1 MKYKNLFIFSGAF
14 PFFGGEQFLDDEFEE
29 LSKVD
34 SNIVI
39 ICISDAEK
47 KTEQKRSFIN
57 NNAHYIEIKLNK
69 LEKILSIRYL
79 FFPEVIQEIPN
90 IYKRNR
96 FRQKIQIL
104 KIILLDFAKARKIY
118 SQSFPIIQKY
128 SVEKED
134 QNLFYSY
141 WHDIRAIGMTMMKKR
156 FNKSKFIARAHGWD
170 VYFERQNPP
179 YLSFKEY
186 LFTKLNS
193 TILISNDAH
202 EYIKDRFSHIENKL
216 VVQKLGKNNSRHYIT
231 KKMDKTHFIICS
243 CSSIIKIKRLDR
255 IIKSLRLI
263 EIPNVKWIHFG
274 DGPLIEGMKTL
285 AEKELKHISFE
296 FRGNCSNSTILDFY
310 AENFVDIFI
319 NLSSSEGIPVSIMEA
334 ISSGIPVIATNVGG
348 TKEIIN
354 KKNGY
359 LINKDLE
366 CSNISLILTE
376 HFNKTH
382 EEIIEMRKNAREYW
396 FKNYNASKNYKRF
409 IHFLN
414 ENL

>member
-1 MKYKNLFIFSGAF
+1 MKYKNVFFFTGAF
-14 PFFGGEQFLDDEFEE
+14 PFWFGEQFVDDEFEE
-29 LSKVD
+29 LSKMD
-34 SNIVI
+34 SNIVV
-39 ICISDAEK
+39 ICISDKEK
-47 KTEQKRSFIN
+47 KIEYKRTLSKAK
-57 NNAHYIEIKLNK
+57 AHYIEIEISKF
-69 LEKILSIRYL
+69 EKIFSLRYL
-79 FFPEVIQEIPN
+79 FFKKVLKEVWGVL
-90 IYKRNR
+90 KD
-96 FRQKIQIL
+96 RQYQDKLQVI

-118 SQSFPIIQKY
+118 SNTLPIIRKY
-128 SVEKED
+128 SFKKGE

-141 WHDIRAIGMTMMKKR
+141 WHDIRAIGITMLK
-156 FNKSKFIARAHGWD
+156 NQYSNSKFISRAHRWD
-170 VYFERQNPP
+170 IYFEENKPK
-179 YLSFKEY
+179 YLSFKKWMFINLDY
-186 LFTKLNS
+186 N
-193 TILISNDAH
+193 ILISDDAKK
-202 EYIKDRFSHIENKL
+202 YIEERFPGIPKNLCVH
-216 VVQKLGKNNSRHYIT
+216 KLGKNNVRQHLT
-231 KKMDKTHFIICS
+231 EKKNESYFTICS
-243 CSSIIKIKRLDR
+243 CSSVTEVKRLER
-255 IIKSLRLI
+255 IINSLGLI
-263 EIPNVKWIHFG
+263 KTPNVKWIHFG
-274 DGPLIEGMKTL
+274 DGPLIDGMKTL

-310 AENFVDIFI
+310 AENFVDVFI

-409 IHFLN
+409 INFLN